1 MNIDQSPSHPERKL
15 LSELHLIT
23 PIASPI
29 SRKESKRHVRF
40 VLPTSDVKDGDI
52 NLRNIFDD
60 VDNMMID
67 EDDWYVA
74 EPSSDD
80 ISLPDMYWDRN
91 DMKKNRSYAKRK
103 ATIIRSKYPQEVE
116 ALENVIVECC
126 YKENMLKQHCIPS
139 ERHLFTIIPTEVTTM
154 HNWSS
159 SYVRGLEDYM
169 TPILSEKRNEAI
181 QGIMRYQ
188 IFLQEGQYS
197 DIPRRLCEY
206 SRQVSQPSR
215 DFALKLAI
223 GDALAA
229 TCDPKQHFLTCSSNQ
244 HSFVHAIK
252 IIAASSNST

>member
-1 MNIDQSPSHPERKL
+1 MWPIDPTPALQADDLVCGDAMDIDQSPSQSKRKH

-40 VLPTSDVKDGDI
+40 VLPTSDVKDVVNI

-60 VDNMMID
+60 VDNMMMID
-67 EDDWYVA
+67 EENWGVA

-80 ISLPDMYWDRN
+80 ISLPDVYWDRN

-103 ATIIRSKYPQEVE
+103 AIIIRSKYPQEVE

-126 YKENMLKQHCIPS
+126 NKENMVNQHRIPP

-169 TPILSEKRNEAI
+169 TPILSEKRFKAI
-181 QGIMRYQ
+181 QGIIRYQ
-188 IFLQEGQYS
+188 TFLQEQQYS
-197 DIPRRLCEY
+197 DIPQRLCEY
-206 SRQVSQPSR
+206 SRQMSQPSR

-229 TCDPKQHFLTCSSNQ
+229 TCDP
-244 HSFVHAIK
+244 
-252 IIAASSNST
+252 